1 MVVKSEMRTTGG
13 KSEMDLDEVEGSSAV
28 RGHVRRVIE

>member
-1 MVVKSEMRTTGG
+1 MVVESEMRTTGG
-13 KSEMDLDEVEGSSAV
+13 KLEMDLDEIERRSAV